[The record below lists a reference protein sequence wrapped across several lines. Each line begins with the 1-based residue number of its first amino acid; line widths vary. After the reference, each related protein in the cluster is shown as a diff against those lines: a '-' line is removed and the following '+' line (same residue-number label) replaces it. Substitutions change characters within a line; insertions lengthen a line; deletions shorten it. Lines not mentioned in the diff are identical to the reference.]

1 MGKVLEVE
9 KTYKLTLQ
17 GHQLQLLHECL
28 RQKYNAGQIRG
39 TCLNSVYTALREE
52 LDPSYPS
59 SEFDL
64 Q

>member
-1 MGKVLEVE
+1 MDKILEVE

-17 GHQLQLLHECL
+17 GHELQLLYEYL
-28 RQKYNAGQIRG
+28 KEKYNEGRIRG
-39 TCLNSVYTALREE
+39 TCLNSVYTAMREE

-59 SEFDL
+59 SEFDF